1 MTIDSGK
8 DGSKGSSKG
17 NNKGVDKANISEA
30 PQRLVNIT
38 QQKQQ
43 LARLSIL
50 LDEAF
55 TLPVIGVRVGWDAI
69 IGLIPVIGDGA
80 GAIIS
85 SYFVYKALRFK
96 MPLTTV
102 VKMLLNIGIE
112 LLIGIVPLVGDV
124 LDVAWKANR
133 RNYRLMEGFFE
144 EQERDLADVCRQQ
157 GLSALAVTE
166 PERRISQK
174 QDSRG
179 HLVMLLVFVLIICSI
194 LANRGPLE
202 SLVSSLEHG
211 VGVGVESEAE
221 VDVSAEIEAPVP
233 TQLETVTSDR
243 QP

>member
-1 MTIDSGK
+1 MDI
-8 DGSKGSSKG
+8 SSTDNG
-17 NNKGVDKANISEA
+17 NDA
-30 PQRLVNIT
+30 QQQLVSIT

-55 TLPVIGVRVGWDAI
+55 TLPVVGVRVGWDAI

-96 MPLTTV
+96 LPLTTV
-102 VKMLLNIGIE
+102 AKMVLNIGIE
-112 LLIGIVPLVGDV
+112 LLIGIVPIVGDV

-144 EQERDLADVCRQQ
+144 EQEKDLVAHCQQQ
-157 GLSALAVTE
+157 GVSTPIRAE
-166 PERRISQK
+166 SKGQDSQRS
-174 QDSRG
+174 DSRG
-179 HLVMLLVFVLIICSI
+179 NLVMLVIFVLIICSMV
-194 LANRGPLE
+194 ANKERLE
-202 SLVSSLEHG
+202 SLVSTLEQEIG
-211 VGVGVESEAE
+211 AGASV
-221 VDVSAEIEAPVP
+221 EIENLAPS
-233 TQLETVTSDR
+233 QLETMTPETSGK

>member
-8 DGSKGSSKG
+8 DGTKG

-30 PQRLVNIT
+30 PQQLVNIT

-112 LLIGIVPLVGDV
+112 LLIGIVPLVGDM

-144 EQERDLADVCRQQ
+144 EQEQELVDVCQQ
-157 GLSALAVTE
+157 HGLSAQAVTE
-166 PERRISQK
+166 PERRVSQR

-179 HLVMLLVFVLIICSI
+179 HIVMLLVFVLIICSI

-202 SLVSSLEHG
+202 SLVSSLEHE
-211 VGVGVESEAE
+211 VGVGADGGVGAGL
-221 VDVSAEIEAPVP
+221 EIEGPVP
-233 TQLETVTSDR
+233 TQLETVTPDM
-243 QP
+243 QL

>member
-1 MTIDSGK
+1 MDI
-8 DGSKGSSKG
+8 SSTDNG
-17 NNKGVDKANISEA
+17 NDA
-30 PQRLVNIT
+30 QQQLVSIT

-55 TLPVIGVRVGWDAI
+55 TLPVVGVRVGWDAI

-102 VKMLLNIGIE
+102 AKMLLNIGIE
-112 LLIGIVPLVGDV
+112 LLIGIVPIVGDV

-144 EQERDLADVCRQQ
+144 EQEKELAVHCQQQ
-157 GLSALAVTE
+157 GISTPMSAE
-166 PERRISQK
+166 SKGQDSQRS
-174 QDSRG
+174 DSRG
-179 HLVMLLVFVLIICSI
+179 NLVMLVIFVLIICSM
-194 LANRGPLE
+194 LANKEQLE
-202 SLVSSLEHG
+202 SLVSTLEQEIDAG
-211 VGVGVESEAE
+211 ASI
-221 VDVSAEIEAPVP
+221 EIENLAPS
-233 TQLETVTSDR
+233 QLETMTPETPGK
-243 QP
+243 QL

>member
-1 MTIDSGK
+1 M
-8 DGSKGSSKG
+8 GSKG
-17 NNKGVDKANISEA
+17 DTSEA
-30 PQRLVNIT
+30 QQQLASIT

-102 VKMLLNIGIE
+102 VKMLVNIGVE

-144 EQERDLADVCRQQ
+144 EQEQELANACQQQ
-157 GLSALAVTE
+157 GLSVLVVAE
-166 PERRISQK
+166 PKGQGEQGH
-174 QDSRG
+174 DSRG
-179 HLVMLLVFVLIICSI
+179 HIVMLLVFALSICSI
-194 LANRGPLE
+194 WVNRGQLE
-202 SLVSSLEHG
+202 SFVSTLGHEF
-211 VGVGVESEAE
+211 GVGVEI
-221 VDVSAEIEAPVP
+221 DNP
-233 TQLETVTSDR
+233 TPAQLEAVTSDI

>member
-1 MTIDSGK
+1 MDIRSK
-8 DGSKGSSKG
+8 D
-17 NNKGVDKANISEA
+17 NTSEA
-30 PQRLVNIT
+30 RQQLVSIT

-102 VKMLLNIGIE
+102 LKMSLNIGIE
-112 LLIGIVPLVGDV
+112 LLIGIVPIVGDV

-133 RNYRLMEGFFE
+133 RNYRLMETFFE
-144 EQERDLADVCRQQ
+144 EQEQELVGVCQQQ
-157 GLSALAVTE
+157 GLSAIAE
-166 PERRISQK
+166 PLEQAP
-174 QDSRG
+174 QAHDSRG
-179 HLVMLLVFVLIICSI
+179 HFVMLLVFVLIICSMF
-194 LANRGPLE
+194 ANRGQLE
-202 SLVSSLEHG
+202 SLMSTVEHE
-211 VGVGVESEAE
+211 VGFG
-221 VDVSAEIEAPVP
+221 AEIINPVP
-233 TQLETVTSDR
+233 ARHTALR
-243 QP
+243 QESGGRA

>member
-1 MTIDSGK
+1 MVINSGK
-8 DGSKGSSKG
+8 GKGKGVVKG
-17 NNKGVDKANISEA
+17 NLDEA
-30 PQRLVNIT
+30 PQRLVAIR
-38 QQKQQ
+38 QQKQR

-55 TLPVIGVRVGWDAI
+55 TLPIIGVRVGWDAI

-102 VKMLLNIGIE
+102 VRMLLNIGIE

-144 EQERDLADVCRQQ
+144 EQEQELVNDCQQQ
-157 GLSALAVTE
+157 GLSSLAVTE
-166 PERRISQK
+166 PEGRISQWD
-174 QDSRG
+174 DSRG
-179 HLVMLLVFVLIICSI
+179 HLVMLLVFVLIFCSVVV
-194 LANRGPLE
+194 NRETLE
-202 SLVSSLEHG
+202 PLVSSLERV
-211 VGVGVESEAE
+211 VGVG
-221 VDVSAEIEAPVP
+221 VDVSAEIEGPVP
-233 TQLETVTSDR
+233 TELESVTSDM
-243 QP
+243 

>member
-1 MTIDSGK
+1 MG
-8 DGSKGSSKG
+8 
-17 NNKGVDKANISEA
+17 ISIESNSNEA
-30 PQRLVNIT
+30 QQQLVSIT

-55 TLPVIGVRVGWDAI
+55 TVPVIGVRVGWDAI

-102 VKMLLNIGIE
+102 VKMVLNIGVE
-112 LLIGIVPLVGDV
+112 LLIGIVPLIGDV

-144 EQERDLADVCRQQ
+144 AQEQELVEVCQQ
-157 GLSALAVTE
+157 KGLSALTIAE
-166 PERRISQK
+166 PKGQVSQG
-174 QDSRG
+174 QGFRG
-179 HLVMLLVFVLIICSI
+179 HFVMLLVFVLGIYSI
-194 LANRGPLE
+194 LANKGQLE
-202 SLVSSLEHG
+202 PFFSMLEHEIG
-211 VGVGVESEAE
+211 ADAE
-221 VDVSAEIEAPVP
+221 VGSAD
-233 TQLETVTSDR
+233 TSQLEAMTLDI